1 MDEAALGL
9 KVDAT
14 GVQAATKALEDFA
27 DQGAKTEKAMA
38 GVEGAAAK
46 TGKSLKTLGDG
57 ASKGLDDI
65 GKSAPAAAESVGRVA
80 KSAEDAK
87 RALAGINASVA
98 SLGQVTTA
106 ATQSARGMD
115 GFATSLQASQ
125 RSLMEMQA
133 QVRAASTVIAQMGGV
148 LATVAPAAQSAA
160 RAQADAAKSAT
171 DMAAAFKAASD
182 QLNAYSAS
190 AQKASTSSKDGAS
203 GVKSLS
209 DASEGLGANMR
220 LAVSGVQ
227 AFLALK
233 IVGWAV
239 DASKALYE
247 ASASAERLRISLD
260 FSSVRGSA
268 AEIAYLRKTTFDLGL
283 SFESTAKAYQ
293 QFSAAARST
302 SLEGDKARA
311 IFESVAKASA
321 VMGLSA
327 DQTSGVLLALQQMI
341 SKGTVQSEELR
352 GQLGER
358 LPGAFQTAARAMG
371 VTTAELGKM
380 LEQGQVVADDFLP
393 KFARELENSLGDAA
407 EKAANRLDAAVN
419 KFDNAWQRLKQNVG
433 DSGVSNAM
441 ASGFNSASGALDAL
455 SVSMEQARANGSGF
469 FGQAAAAIGTMYDL
483 GNSTDRVKVNMYDN
497 AKAMAE
503 AQKELDRLQKLAET
517 PGSGRWVLT
526 EIGNVNRYIATLQA
540 ARRERDALT
549 NGGLATANTDGMGNS
564 RTIIK
569 RREDEAAS
577 EKALAD
583 VRQRATGINKQYF
596 ADLKTY
602 QDALALGTID
612 QKQYIAGVSELAKR
626 TWDSSVAGKEAAKRA
641 KAGKAGA
648 GRIAKADLAS
658 DLADIQIQYRMLTT
672 ASGNAERLLDAQ
684 RAAGLVSER
693 EYYAQKRKFVEDN
706 AALQIREL
714 EDENKR
720 YAQQA
725 ATGADK
731 INNEKKIAQ
740 NTAKMA
746 EIRAKADTD
755 IKISTLQQEEANR
768 QLEASYKA
776 LEQSMAGYLKTS
788 ADRYQRELQ
797 GMGLGNQWR
806 DQNAAANQI
815 NDRYESQRNDLRN
828 NRERL
833 ELEQKWNSDL
843 EEQYQRRLEIIND
856 ANQKALGLD
865 ADYWRQ
871 RLQLQKDWTVGAS
884 EALTNYLN
892 DANNTAALTEK
903 AFTNGISGMEDALV
917 SFVTTGKLSFTQL
930 ANSIIADITRII
942 IKQQLAAAIGGGGG
956 MNWLGGLVGGLF
968 GTSGTAAVASA
979 LPGNSLDNFLNLNNN
994 FVANAKGGVYNSP
1007 SLSMYSNQ
1015 VHSTPKVFAFA
1026 KGAGVFAEAG
1036 PEAIMPLTRNSA
1048 GVLGVRAMRDTAGGD
1063 GAGNSRRSGAPI
1075 NINIPVEGR
1084 VDRSTKDQIA
1094 ARAAQALRRAERLS

>member
-14 GVQAATKALEDFA
+14 GVQAATKALEDFV

-87 RALAGINASVA
+87 RALADMNASAAGLGRISTA
-98 SLGQVTTA
+98 S
-106 ATQSARGMD
+106 R
-115 GFATSLQASQ
+115 
-125 RSLMEMQA
+125 
-133 QVRAASTVIAQMGGV
+133 
-148 LATVAPAAQSAA
+148 
-160 RAQADAAKSAT
+160 DA
-171 DMAAAFKAASD
+171 
-182 QLNAYSAS
+182 
-190 AQKASTSSKDGAS
+190 AS

-209 DASEGLGANMR
+209 DASDSLGANMS
-220 LAVSGVQ
+220 LAVRGVQ
-227 AFLALK
+227 SLLALQ
-233 IVGWAV
+233 IVGWAT
-239 DASKALYE
+239 DAAKSLYE

-393 KFARELENSLGDAA
+393 KFAQELDRSLGGAA

-503 AQKELDRLQKLAET
+503 AQKELDRLQRLAET

-549 NGGLATANTDGMGNS
+549 SGGLATANTEGMGNS

-641 KAGKAGA
+641 KAGASGA
-648 GRIAKADLAS
+648 TRIAKADLAS

-815 NDRYESQRNDLRN
+815 NDRYEAQRNDLRN

-833 ELEQKWNSDL
+833 ELEKKWNSDL

-865 ADYWRQ
+865 ADYWRR
-871 RLQLQKDWTVGAS
+871 RLQLQQDWTVGAS

-892 DANNTAALTEK
+892 EANNTAALTER

-930 ANSIIADITRII
+930 ANSILADITRII

-968 GTSGTAAVASA
+968 GTTGTAAVASA

-994 FVANAKGGVYNSP
+994 FVANAKGGVYDSP

>member
-14 GVQAATKALEDFA
+14 GVQAATKALEDFV

-46 TGKSLKTLGDG
+46 IGKSLKTLGDG

-133 QVRAASTVIAQMGGV
+133 QVRAASTVIAQMGAV

-171 DMAAAFKAASD
+171 DMATAFKAASD

-209 DASEGLGANMR
+209 DAGEGLGANMR
-220 LAVSGVQ
+220 LAVRGVQ
-227 AFLALK
+227 AFLALQ

-393 KFARELENSLGDAA
+393 KFAQELDRSLGGAA

-419 KFDNAWQRLKQNVG
+419 RFNDAWSRLKQTAG
-433 DSGVSNAM
+433 DSGVSQALAKELTAIGRDMTAISDSIENSSKRGAGAIEALGTGAAVAAGRAGF
-441 ASGFNSASGALDAL
+441 ASLNLVANTLNGTINLLTGGVLDLRTDLALLPDAL
-455 SVSMEQARANGSGF
+455 RTNSEQLAILQTKSKEAEQNLAYLQTLGGQFGNETWYKNEIERARAVAAEYRSALSDKQTLMGVSQTYVESKYPSRGSRANYDKELAEAEKGMLAISARANGVTKQFLTDLKAVETAFAKGV
-469 FGQAAAAIGTMYDL
+469 FGTGKEAEKRYAEEITKLNIDRY
-483 GNSTDRVKVNMYDN
+483 NST
-497 AKAMAE
+497 
-503 AQKELDRLQKLAET
+503 KE
-517 PGSGRWVLT
+517 
-526 EIGNVNRYIATLQA
+526 
-540 ARRERDALT
+540 
-549 NGGLATANTDGMGNS
+549 
-564 RTIIK
+564 
-569 RREDEAAS
+569 
-577 EKALAD
+577 
-583 VRQRATGINKQYF
+583 
-596 ADLKTY
+596 
-602 QDALALGTID
+602 
-612 QKQYIAGVSELAKR
+612 
-626 TWDSSVAGKEAAKRA
+626 GKEAAKLAR
-641 KAGKAGA
+641 AGKAGA

-658 DLADIQIQYRMLTT
+658 DLADLQLQYRLLTT

-714 EDENKR
+714 EDEHKR

-776 LEQSMAGYLKTS
+776 LEQSMAGYLRTS

-806 DQNAAANQI
+806 DQNAAANQ
-815 NDRYESQRNDLRN
+815 
-828 NRERL
+828 
-833 ELEQKWNSDL
+833 
-843 EEQYQRRLEIIND
+843 
-856 ANQKALGLD
+856 KALGLD
-865 ADYWRQ
+865 ADYWRR
-871 RLQLQKDWTVGAS
+871 RLQMQQDWTVGAN
-884 EALTNYLN
+884 EAITNYL
-892 DANNTAALTEK
+892 DEIANVAKRTENIVGGAL
-903 AFTNGISGMEDALV
+903 SGLTTGLTDALFDGNLDSLQSV
-917 SFVTTGKLSFTQL
+917 GKTIAKQITAGIISEQISAPLAKWLKGQFGDSESLLSSLFGSL
-930 ANSIIADITRII
+930 LGG
-942 IKQQLAAAIGGGGG
+942 KGGGGG
-956 MNWLGGLVGGLF
+956 GGLF
-968 GTSGTAAVASA
+968 S
-979 LPGNSLDNFLNLNNN
+979 FL
-994 FVANAKGGVYNSP
+994 FHAKGGVYDSP
-1007 SLSMYSNQ
+1007 SLSQYSNQ

-1048 GVLGVRAMRDTAGGD
+1048 GVLGVRAVGDSSGGAGGGRGGD
-1063 GAGNSRRSGAPI
+1063 RVY
-1075 NINIPVEGR
+1075 NINVQTVAQPGMSRATALQQGADYGR
-1084 VDRSTKDQIA
+1084 GIQ
-1094 ARAAQALRRAERLS
+1094 RALERNG

>member
-14 GVQAATKALEDFA
+14 GVQAATKALEDFV

-65 GKSAPAAAESVGRVA
+65 GKSAPAAAESMGRVA

-87 RALAGINASVA
+87 RALADMNASAAGLGRISTA
-98 SLGQVTTA
+98 S
-106 ATQSARGMD
+106 R
-115 GFATSLQASQ
+115 
-125 RSLMEMQA
+125 
-133 QVRAASTVIAQMGGV
+133 
-148 LATVAPAAQSAA
+148 
-160 RAQADAAKSAT
+160 DA
-171 DMAAAFKAASD
+171 
-182 QLNAYSAS
+182 
-190 AQKASTSSKDGAS
+190 AS

-209 DASEGLGANMR
+209 DASDSLGANMS
-220 LAVSGVQ
+220 LAVRGVQ
-227 AFLALK
+227 SLLALQ
-233 IVGWAV
+233 IVGWAT
-239 DASKALYE
+239 DAAKSLYE

-393 KFARELENSLGDAA
+393 KFAQELDRSLGGAA

-419 KFDNAWQRLKQNVG
+419 RFNDAWGRLKQTAG
-433 DSGVSNAM
+433 DSGVSQALAKELTAIGRDMTAISDSIENSSKRGAGAIEALGTGAAVAAGRAGF
-441 ASGFNSASGALDAL
+441 ASLNLVANTLNGTINLLTGGVLDLRTDLALLPDAL
-455 SVSMEQARANGSGF
+455 RTNSEQLAILQTKSKEAEQNLAYLQTLGGQFGNETWYKNEIERARAVAAEYRSALSDKQTLMGVSQTYVESKYPSRGSRANYDKELAEAEKGMLAISARANGVTKQFLTDLKAVETAFAKGV
-469 FGQAAAAIGTMYDL
+469 FGTGKEAEKRYAEEITKLNIDRY
-483 GNSTDRVKVNMYDN
+483 NST
-497 AKAMAE
+497 
-503 AQKELDRLQKLAET
+503 KE
-517 PGSGRWVLT
+517 
-526 EIGNVNRYIATLQA
+526 
-540 ARRERDALT
+540 
-549 NGGLATANTDGMGNS
+549 
-564 RTIIK
+564 
-569 RREDEAAS
+569 
-577 EKALAD
+577 
-583 VRQRATGINKQYF
+583 
-596 ADLKTY
+596 
-602 QDALALGTID
+602 
-612 QKQYIAGVSELAKR
+612 
-626 TWDSSVAGKEAAKRA
+626 GKEAAKLAR
-641 KAGKAGA
+641 AGKAGA

-828 NRERL
+828 KRERL
-833 ELEQKWNSDL
+833 ELEKKWNSDL
-843 EEQYQRRLEIIND
+843 EEQYQRRLEIINY

-865 ADYWRQ
+865 ADYWRR
-871 RLQLQKDWTVGAS
+871 RLQMQQDWTVGAS
-884 EALTNYLN
+884 EALTNYL
-892 DANNTAALTEK
+892 DEANNTAALSER
-903 AFTNGISGMEDALV
+903 AFTRGISGMEDALV

-968 GTSGTAAVASA
+968 GTTGTAAVASA

-994 FVANAKGGVYNSP
+994 FVANAKGGVYESP

-1063 GAGNSRRSGAPI
+1063 GAGNSRRAAAPI
-1075 NINIPVEGR
+1075 NINIPVAGQ
-1084 VDRSTKDQIA
+1084 VDRRTKDQVA
-1094 ARAAQALRRAERLS
+1094 FRASQELRRVQRFS